1 MILSFQF
8 PLFEYFGRY
17 IINTNL
23 IFLAEKLT

>member
-1 MILSFQF
+1 MSPSFQF
-8 PLFEYFGRY
+8 SLFEYFDRY